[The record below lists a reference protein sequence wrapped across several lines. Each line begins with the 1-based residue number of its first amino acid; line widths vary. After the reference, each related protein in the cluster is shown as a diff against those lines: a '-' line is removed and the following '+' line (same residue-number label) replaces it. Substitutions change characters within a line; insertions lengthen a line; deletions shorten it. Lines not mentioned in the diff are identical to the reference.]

1 MTRTKRDISKYK
13 TILDWIERQE
23 AIPQDILSKSQVT
36 EMTRMARQFINII
49 DVVYRSYY
57 LIQNVIQVLLS
68 LTNWVL

>member
-68 LTNWVL
+68 LTNWVF